1 MEHTSKEAEILNSF
15 FRICIFIC
23 LLLIIFNLTW
33 AFVHSLGA
41 FPIGEEGTGSARTSS
56 AIEIFTGLSDGM
68 LGLWG
73 LVTGVGLALSGF
85 ASWVTKSTTPIGLFI
100 FADVFWV
107 SYNGTIQIINIGNY
121 MPGNFMLLATV
132 GITFLFIAAV
142 VGMLTGSG

>member
-1 MEHTSKEAEILNSF
+1 LNSF
-15 FRICIFIC
+15 FRICVYIC
-23 LLLIIFNLTW
+23 LLLIVFNLTW

-41 FPIGEEGTGSARTSS
+41 FPIGEEGTSSERTSS
-56 AIEIFTGLSDGM
+56 VIEIFTGLSGGM

-73 LVTGVGLALSGF
+73 LVTGLGIVGAIGIGALMH
-85 ASWVTKSTTPIGLFI
+85 STTPVGLFI

-107 SYNGTIQIINIGNY
+107 SYNGTLQIMNIGNY
-121 MPGNFMLLATV
+121 MPAEFLLIATV